1 LTGERILVVDD
12 QVENV
17 DFIIEHVLKPSKYVP
32 LTACDGAEGLNKA
45 LRENPDLIL
54 LDVQM
59 PKLTGVQVL
68 EALEEQ
74 GRNIPVI
81 LMTLYGSEDL
91 AVRAFRL
98 GVKDYIIKPFEASEM
113 LEAIERALS
122 ESRLRLERDD
132 LLDRLLNANR
142 QLEQRIKEL
151 NILYGIGKSVT
162 SLLDLQ
168 KLFSHLVDAAVYI
181 SGAEEGWLMLVDQG
195 TNELYVC
202 AARGLEEKQAR
213 TLRLRVEDS
222 LAGAVMR
229 SGEPIV
235 VGSGRHKVKTAY
247 LVKSLMAVPI
257 KIEQRSIGVLC
268 VAFRASDRTFSSNAL
283 YLVSAIA
290 DYAAIAIENA
300 HLFTG
305 IQNARARLEA
315 ILRGTLDA
323 VLVTDEENRI
333 LLLNDAAVR
342 VLGLVHPNKLGTP
355 PSHPNKLGTPP
366 SDPSKLGTP
375 PSDPSKLG
383 TLFPDPSK
391 LGTPSH
397 PDKLGTLSPGATANT
412 SATAELNAV
421 VGQPVGEVIPHKELR
436 SLFSQA
442 AGSNV
447 DLRTEVSLD
456 DGRTLNAHLTPVA
469 GVGDVVVMQD
479 ITHFKDLER
488 LKNEFVSTVS
498 HDLRSPLT
506 SIRGFV
512 DLIEMTGPLND
523 RQKTFAEKIREGVTV
538 ITRMITELLDLSRIE
553 KGGKFEFTVIALDEV
568 ISESVETLRGHAA
581 SKKQRLEV
589 ALPSN
594 LSPVMG
600 NRLRLGQAVKNLV
613 GNAIK
618 YTPYQGRIRVWTEER
633 DGQILFHVRDTGI
646 GISAEDQ
653 TKLFQEFYRV
663 KSPQT
668 DEIPGTGLGL
678 SITKS
683 IVERH
688 GGRIWVNSELGKG
701 STFTFLLPAYKSPQ
715 G

>member
-235 VGSGRHKVKTAY
+235 VG
-247 LVKSLMAVPI
+247 
-257 KIEQRSIGVLC
+257 
-268 VAFRASDRTFSSNAL
+268 
-283 YLVSAIA
+283 
-290 DYAAIAIENA
+290 
-300 HLFTG
+300 
-305 IQNARARLEA
+305 
-315 ILRGTLDA
+315 DA
-323 VLVTDEENRI
+323 E
-333 LLLNDAAVR
+333 
-342 VLGLVHPNKLGTP
+342 
-355 PSHPNKLGTPP
+355 
-366 SDPSKLGTP
+366 
-375 PSDPSKLG
+375 
-383 TLFPDPSK
+383 
-391 LGTPSH
+391 
-397 PDKLGTLSPGATANT
+397 
-412 SATAELNAV
+412 
-421 VGQPVGEVIPHKELR
+421 
-436 SLFSQA
+436 
-442 AGSNV
+442 
-447 DLRTEVSLD
+447 
-456 DGRTLNAHLTPVA
+456 
-469 GVGDVVVMQD
+469 
-479 ITHFKDLER
+479 
-488 LKNEFVSTVS
+488 
-498 HDLRSPLT
+498 
-506 SIRGFV
+506 
-512 DLIEMTGPLND
+512 
-523 RQKTFAEKIREGVTV
+523 
-538 ITRMITELLDLSRIE
+538 
-553 KGGKFEFTVIALDEV
+553 
-568 ISESVETLRGHAA
+568 
-581 SKKQRLEV
+581 
-589 ALPSN
+589 
-594 LSPVMG
+594 
-600 NRLRLGQAVKNLV
+600 
-613 GNAIK
+613 
-618 YTPYQGRIRVWTEER
+618 W
-633 DGQILFHVRDTGI
+633 
-646 GISAEDQ
+646 
-653 TKLFQEFYRV
+653 
-663 KSPQT
+663 
-668 DEIPGTGLGL
+668 
-678 SITKS
+678 
-683 IVERH
+683 
-688 GGRIWVNSELGKG
+688 
-701 STFTFLLPAYKSPQ
+701 
-715 G
+715 

>member
-74 GRNIPVI
+74 GRNVPVI

-305 IQNARARLEA
+305 IQDARARLEA

-333 LLLNDAAVR
+333 LLLNDAAFR

-355 PSHPNKLGTPP
+355 
-366 SDPSKLGTP
+366 
-375 PSDPSKLG
+375 
-383 TLFPDPSK
+383 
-391 LGTPSH
+391 
-397 PDKLGTLSPGATANT
+397 SPGATANT

-421 VGQPVGEVIPHKELR
+421 VGQPAGEVIPHKELR

-447 DLRTEVSLD
+447 DLRTEVSLG
-456 DGRTLNAHLTPVA
+456 DGRTFNAHLTPVA

-512 DLIEMTGPLND
+512 DLIEMTGSLND

-701 STFTFLLPAYKSPQ
+701 STFTFLLPAYKSPR

>member
-1 LTGERILVVDD
+1 
-12 QVENV
+12 
-17 DFIIEHVLKPSKYVP
+17 
-32 LTACDGAEGLNKA
+32 
-45 LRENPDLIL
+45 
-54 LDVQM
+54 
-59 PKLTGVQVL
+59 
-68 EALEEQ
+68 
-74 GRNIPVI
+74 
-81 LMTLYGSEDL
+81 
-91 AVRAFRL
+91 
-98 GVKDYIIKPFEASEM
+98 
-113 LEAIERALS
+113 
-122 ESRLRLERDD
+122 
-132 LLDRLLNANR
+132 
-142 QLEQRIKEL
+142 
-151 NILYGIGKSVT
+151 
-162 SLLDLQ
+162 
-168 KLFSHLVDAAVYI
+168 
-181 SGAEEGWLMLVDQG
+181 
-195 TNELYVC
+195 
-202 AARGLEEKQAR
+202 
-213 TLRLRVEDS
+213 
-222 LAGAVMR
+222 MR

-355 PSHPNKLGTPP
+355 PPA
-366 SDPSKLGTP
+366 
-375 PSDPSKLG
+375 
-383 TLFPDPSK
+383 PSK

-397 PDKLGTLSPGATANT
+397 PNKLGTLSPGATANT

>member
-74 GRNIPVI
+74 GRNVPVI

-235 VGSGRHKVKTAY
+235 VGSGRHEVKTAY

-290 DYAAIAIENA
+290 DYAAIAID
-300 HLFTG
+300 
-305 IQNARARLEA
+305 NARLYEATRKVVAAEVLNHTVVTISHYINNPLMTLMVGVDRLVQAAKDGKISDPTNQIDGLARLTEA
-315 ILRGTLDA
+315 KAKEIATVISILREIASPEFVTYVNNIQMLDIEA
-323 VLVTDEENRI
+323 KV
-333 LLLNDAAVR
+333 
-342 VLGLVHPNKLGTP
+342 
-355 PSHPNKLGTPP
+355 
-366 SDPSKLGTP
+366 
-375 PSDPSKLG
+375 
-383 TLFPDPSK
+383 
-391 LGTPSH
+391 
-397 PDKLGTLSPGATANT
+397 
-412 SATAELNAV
+412 
-421 VGQPVGEVIPHKELR
+421 Q
-436 SLFSQA
+436 
-442 AGSNV
+442 
-447 DLRTEVSLD
+447 
-456 DGRTLNAHLTPVA
+456 
-469 GVGDVVVMQD
+469 
-479 ITHFKDLER
+479 ER
-488 LKNEFVSTVS
+488 LQY
-498 HDLRSPLT
+498 
-506 SIRGFV
+506 I
-512 DLIEMTGPLND
+512 
-523 RQKTFAEKIREGVTV
+523 QK
-538 ITRMITELLDLSRIE
+538 
-553 KGGKFEFTVIALDEV
+553 
-568 ISESVETLRGHAA
+568 
-581 SKKQRLEV
+581 
-589 ALPSN
+589 
-594 LSPVMG
+594 
-600 NRLRLGQAVKNLV
+600 
-613 GNAIK
+613 K
-618 YTPYQGRIRVWTEER
+618 Y
-633 DGQILFHVRDTGI
+633 
-646 GISAEDQ
+646 
-653 TKLFQEFYRV
+653 QE
-663 KSPQT
+663 
-668 DEIPGTGLGL
+668 
-678 SITKS
+678 
-683 IVERH
+683 
-688 GGRIWVNSELGKG
+688 
-701 STFTFLLPAYKSPQ
+701 
-715 G
+715 

>member
-17 DFIIEHVLKPSKYVP
+17 DFIIEHVLKPSEYVP

-132 LLDRLLNANR
+132 LLDRLLSANR

-195 TNELYVC
+195 TDELYVC

-300 HLFTG
+300 HLFAG
-305 IQNARARLEA
+305 IQDARARVEA

-333 LLLNDAAVR
+333 LLLNDAAFR

-355 PSHPNKLGTPP
+355 SHPNKGTPSHPNKGTPSHPNKLGTP
-366 SDPSKLGTP
+366 
-375 PSDPSKLG
+375 
-383 TLFPDPSK
+383 
-391 LGTPSH
+391 SH
-397 PDKLGTLSPGATANT
+397 PNKLGTLSPGATANT

-456 DGRTLNAHLTPVA
+456 DGRTFNAHLTPVT

-512 DLIEMTGPLND
+512 DLIEMTGSLND

-553 KGGKFEFTVIALDEV
+553 KGGKFEFTVIALNEV

-683 IVERH
+683 IIERH

>member
-74 GRNIPVI
+74 GRNVPVI

-305 IQNARARLEA
+305 IQDARARLEA

-333 LLLNDAAVR
+333 LLLNDAAFR

-355 PSHPNKLGTPP
+355 
-366 SDPSKLGTP
+366 
-375 PSDPSKLG
+375 
-383 TLFPDPSK
+383 
-391 LGTPSH
+391 
-397 PDKLGTLSPGATANT
+397 SPGATANT

-421 VGQPVGEVIPHKELR
+421 VGQPAGEVIPHKELR

-447 DLRTEVSLD
+447 DLRTEVSLG
-456 DGRTLNAHLTPVA
+456 DGRTFNAHLTPVA

-512 DLIEMTGPLND
+512 DLIEMTGSLND